1 MLDPIDTDAVIRDG
15 GATGRFP
22 HEIHTGVAWWMA
34 ACYVVTAR
42 VDRLVVACDGQPATV
57 EFFDRMCL
65 GAINA
70 QHYACLVVDR
80 GVACQDDL
88 LVVMKELGR
97 VPGMYAATSNGTAT
111 LTLYDCD
118 GEPLTERSGLH
129 LIRRMIAEDRV
140 PIPVNAGSKGRI
152 QRYQEVD
159 R

>member
-1 MLDPIDTDAVIRDG
+1 MLNPIDADRVICDG

-22 HEIHTGVAWWMA
+22 DEIHPGVAWWMA

-42 VDRLVVACDGQPATV
+42 ADRLVVAYDGQAATA

-70 QHYACLVVDR
+70 QHYACLVLDR
-80 GVACQDDL
+80 GVADRDEL
-88 LVVMKELGR
+88 LAAMKELDR
-97 VPGMYAATSNGTAT
+97 VPSMYAATSNGTAT
-111 LTLYDCD
+111 ITLYDRD
-118 GEPLTERSGLH
+118 GAPLTERTGLH

-140 PIPVNAGSKGRI
+140 PIPVNDGCKGRI
-152 QRYQEVD
+152 QRYEEVV

>member
-1 MLDPIDTDAVIRDG
+1 MLNPIDTDAVIRDG
-15 GATGRFP
+15 GATGSFP

-34 ACYVVTAR
+34 ACYVVTAHL
-42 VDRLVVACDGQPATV
+42 DGLVVAYDGKPATA

-70 QHYACLVVDR
+70 QHCACLVLDR
-80 GVACQDDL
+80 GVAGQEDL
-88 LVVMKELGR
+88 LAAMKERGR
-97 VPGMYAATSNGTAT
+97 VPGMYAATRNGTAT
-111 LTLYDCD
+111 LTLFDHD
-118 GEPLTERSGLH
+118 GVPLTERTGLH

-152 QRYQEVD
+152 QRYEGAA

>member
-1 MLDPIDTDAVIRDG
+1 MLNPIDTDAVIRDG

-42 VDRLVVACDGQPATV
+42 LDGLVVAYDGQPATA

-70 QHYACLVVDR
+70 QHYACLVLDR
-80 GVACQDDL
+80 GVADQEDL
-88 LVVMKELGR
+88 LAAMKELGR
-97 VPGMYAATSNGTAT
+97 VPGMYAATRSGTAT
-111 LTLYDCD
+111 LTLFDHD
-118 GEPLTERSGLH
+118 GAPLTERTGLH

-152 QRYQEVD
+152 QRYEEAA